1 MTDSQPNGQLT
12 DLLATRH
19 RVNCPVTVN
28 RWLANRPVNRAFV
41 QRAYVLNNVR
51 LSSYKRCRAEL
62 ATCYAVNKRIRHY
75 RQLSGRVART
85 LG

>member
-41 QRAYVLNNVR
+41 QRALSKIFNVTMRHAVSVTAELLVCTSSYLKLLSVLN
-51 LSSYKRCRAEL
+51 CD
-62 ATCYAVNKRIRHY
+62 
-75 RQLSGRVART
+75 QLLVD
-85 LG
+85 L